1 MQTSDEN
8 IREVVKILMSQISL
22 GWDYFVVAKFIH
34 EAYVG
39 ARVAGGHAILTRAYE
54 TCWDAAILA
63 VSKVLD
69 NHKDSLSVKYLFN
82 CLDSVPMQYPGLS
95 RDALAMQI
103 AEHRSEV
110 ADIEARIPG
119 IWDERDRIV
128 AHLDRK
134 HVYAP
139 ASVRSSPPIEMDD
152 LHSAIRALRRI
163 LLVYNQQ
170 WQALGISIDSSQEI
184 WDDLEKI
191 LRLLSE
197 DGQKAA

>member
-8 IREVVKILMSQISL
+8 IRDVIKILMSQISL
-22 GWDYFVVAKFIH
+22 GWDYFVVAKFIR
-34 EAYVG
+34 EAYG
-39 ARVAGGHAILTRAYE
+39 SARVAGAHAILTRAYE

-69 NHKDSLSVKYLFN
+69 NHKDSLSVKYLLN
-82 CLDSVPMQYPGLS
+82 CLDSVPMQYPGLT
-95 RDALAMQI
+95 RGALAKQI
-103 AEHRSEV
+103 AEHRAEI
-110 ADIEARIPG
+110 ADIEAQIPG

-163 LLVYNQQ
+163 LLIYNQQ

-184 WDDLEKI
+184 WNDLEKI
-191 LRLLSE
+191 LRLLNE
-197 DGQKAA
+197 DGQKAG

>member
-1 MQTSDEN
+1 MQASNEN

-22 GWDYFVVAKFIH
+22 GWDYFAVAKFVY
-34 EAYVG
+34 EAYG
-39 ARVAGGHAILTRAYE
+39 NARVAGGHAILTRTYE
-54 TCWDAAILA
+54 TCWDASILA

-69 NHKDSLSVKYLFN
+69 NHKDSLSIKYLLNYF
-82 CLDSVPMQYPGLS
+82 DSVPMQYPGLT
-95 RDALAMQI
+95 RDALRKQI
-103 AEHRSEV
+103 AEHRAEV
-110 ADIEARIPG
+110 ADIEAHIPG

-134 HVYAP
+134 HAYAP
-139 ASVRSSPPIEMDD
+139 ASVRSSPPVEMDD

-163 LLVYNQQ
+163 MLVYNQQ